1 MPYRI
6 LFSMSVCLMFT
17 TGDAM
22 AGLDVFVYPAQGQT
36 QEQQEQD
43 EYACYK
49 WGSEQ
54 TGFDPTQTVQQVAPP
69 ASGGGGAILGGAARG
84 AVLGVIGGAIAGD
97 AGTGAAIGAG
107 VGATGGALG
116 RRRATLEAEATHEQA
131 KQQYEASLAGYKRAF
146 TACMTARGYTVN

>member
-1 MPYRI
+1 MPYRY
-6 LFSMSVCLMFT
+6 LLSMSVCLMFAM
-17 TGDAM
+17 GDAR
-22 AGLDVFVYPAQGQT
+22 AGLDVFVYPAKGQAK
-36 QEQQEQD
+36 EQQEQD
-43 EYACYK
+43 EHTCYK
-49 WGSEQ
+49 WSSEQ
-54 TGFDPTQTVQQVAPP
+54 TGFDPTHTVQQVAPP
-69 ASGGGGAILGGAARG
+69 ASEGAILGGAARG

-116 RRRATLEAEATHEQA
+116 RRHATLEAEAAQEQA

>member
-6 LFSMSVCLMFT
+6 LFSVSVCLMFAM
-17 TGDAM
+17 GDAM

-43 EYACYK
+43 EHACYE

-69 ASGGGGAILGGAARG
+69 ASQGAVVGGAARG
-84 AVLGVIGGAIAGD
+84 ALLGVIGGAIAGD

-107 VGATGGALG
+107 VGAAGGVLG
-116 RRRATLEAEATHEQA
+116 RRRATLEAEATQEQA
-131 KQQYEASLAGYKRAF
+131 EQQYEASLAGYKRAF